1 MQYADLALPPLADFS
16 ASQLKDLLFAF
27 TKSPEGIPRSKNAL
41 LEKLSASL
49 PDSELIGL
57 IARLEARQPFRHVFL
72 LSFNERVKRNE
83 VVARAT
89 AYSQRLEDSASGALP
104 LGLHVLDV
112 HAPPHDDTVLVRLAH
127 CVSNYDLRP
136 VSATTMEKV
145 RLEVRHPIVI
155 AVKPDAGLVEIRFNG
170 FDQTKYTP
178 ADEKISYLSIAEAC
192 AEIAR
197 DALKLDVGAVQLA
210 QAVAALIEKYPS
222 EVVEKRMISRTDKG
236 RVSIDADETTSAS
249 NVAGVLRN
257 ALNIDDPSI
266 EVQKAMASWTKEHV
280 TLSWEKYRI
289 YTRLD
294 LTLPIPEIMFIW
306 RTSGNKNWQ
315 TCDEIM
321 RMLTSEAE
329 LRPTNV
335 RAAAAI
341 AWAAVPSDSVV
352 VPFELAQRASIAHDD
367 ALQYLLE
374 LVAKNIAQ
382 MRFRIRTPLLL
393 LDGRNDWRE
402 SMAEFPHE
410 VQLED
415 RSRLNLV
422 DLKNIEVGFVRA
434 GEVA

>member
-1 MQYADLALPPLADFS
+1 MQYAALALPPLEDFS
-16 ASQLKDLLFAF
+16 ASQLKDLFFAF
-27 TKSPEGIPRSKNAL
+27 TKSPEGIPKSKSGL
-41 LEKLSASL
+41 LEQLKGAL
-49 PDSELIGL
+49 PDSELTGL

-72 LSFNERVKRNE
+72 LSFNERVRRHE
-83 VVARAT
+83 IVARAT
-89 AYSQRLEDSASGALP
+89 AYSERLRANASDSLP

-155 AVKPDAGLVEIRFNG
+155 AAKPDAGLVEIRFNG

-178 ADEKISYLSIAEAC
+178 AEEKVSYLSIAEAC

-197 DALKLDVGAVQLA
+197 DAFQLNVGAVQLA
-210 QAVAALIEKYPS
+210 RAVDILIEKYPN
-222 EVVEKRMISRTDKG
+222 EIVEKRMISRTDKG
-236 RVSIDADETTSAS
+236 RVAIEADEAASSS

-257 ALNIDDPSI
+257 ALSIDDPSI
-266 EVQKAMASWTKEHV
+266 EVQKAMASWTKEYV
-280 TLSWEKYRI
+280 TLSWERFGI

-294 LTLPIPEIMFIW
+294 LTLPIPEIMFLW
-306 RTSGNKNWQ
+306 RTSANKSWQ

-329 LRPTNV
+329 LRPSNV
-335 RAAAAI
+335 RASAAI
-341 AWAAVPSDSVV
+341 AWAAVPSDAVV
-352 VPFELAQRASIAHDD
+352 VPFEFAQRASIAQDD

-374 LVAKNIAQ
+374 LVAKKIAQ
-382 MRFRIRTPLLL
+382 MRFRIRTSLLP
-393 LDGRNDWRE
+393 LDGTNDWRE
-402 SMAEFPHE
+402 SLAEFPHE
-410 VQLED
+410 VVLED
-415 RSRLNLV
+415 RSHLNLV